1 MTYHQ
6 LFDPSGSGCAVVATM
21 AKSGTVPDPDTH
33 FEYRVWGEY
42 PKARKLLA
50 KMATDVTREQ
60 YDDCYLL
67 VDDMA
72 WNAKVRDRSMKVK
85 QLVAEKRG
93 FECWTSDWYKEA
105 DGVPA
110 PFDDLFTELRL
121 DRKAKGKSFDLSKA
135 AAKLEDDVARVVFV
149 SKDRRRYRIGG
160 LRAEVTDIEIDGAD
174 EALRSLA
181 IEGSDLDALV
191 ALRKELGLKNVP
203 NMAMHVAISEQE
215 QTL

>member
-1 MTYHQ
+1 MPKLQ
-6 LFDPSGSGCAVVATM
+6 SAPKGSL
-21 AKSGTVPDPDTH
+21 DTH
-33 FEYRVWGEY
+33 YEYRVWGEY
-42 PKARKLLA
+42 PKARKMLA
-50 KMATDVTREQ
+50 KMASEVSREQ

-72 WNAKVRDRSMKVK
+72 FNAKVRDRSMKVK

-93 FECWTSDWYKEA
+93 FESWTSDWYKKA

-110 PFDDLFTELRL
+110 PFDELFAELRL
-121 DRKAKGKSFDLSKA
+121 DRGKSKRFDLEKA

-149 SKDRRRYRIGG
+149 SKDRRRYRIGQ
-160 LRAEVTDIEIDGAD
+160 LRAEITDVEIEGSD
-174 EALRSLA
+174 EALRTLA

-191 ALRKELGLKNVP
+191 ALRKELGLKDVP

-215 QTL
+215 

>member
-1 MTYHQ
+1 M
-6 LFDPSGSGCAVVATM
+6 
-21 AKSGTVPDPDTH
+21 
-33 FEYRVWGEY
+33 
-42 PKARKLLA
+42 LA
-50 KMATDVTREQ
+50 KMATAESREQ

-72 WNAKVRDRSMKVK
+72 FNAKVRDRSMKVK

-93 FECWTSDWYKEA
+93 FESWTSDWYKKA

-110 PFDDLFTELRL
+110 PFDELFTELRL
-121 DRKAKGKSFDLSKA
+121 DRQKKGKSFDLEKA

-149 SKDRRRYRIGG
+149 SKDRRRYRIGD
-160 LRAEVTDIEIDGAD
+160 LRAEVTDVDIEGSD
-174 EALRSLA
+174 EVLRTLA

-203 NMAMHVAISEQE
+203 NMAMHIAISEE
-215 QTL
+215 ADS